1 MKVNF
6 SDLLLYK
13 QNEVSSYIL
22 GLKWLMQK
30 GLNISLIKSGNEYH
44 LIEENDHTLNIAKSI
59 QVQDKENKYNNNS
72 SSLHIFQLSEN
83 NLEKALILLID
94 EFKENEEF
102 FYKKLNKALYFENDN
117 IIYTDIY
124 PENSYDPLH
133 IEDLIETI
141 KSLAKDDFKKL
152 FLTVAKDK
160 DLDIKSLII
169 LENLLFE
176 KKTLHLSYTED
187 ELNVFE
193 VSYLKTLDKLKSLRI
208 QEKAIEVELLSYFIY
223 DSKFVKN
230 SVKYELLNILK
241 DNRVFHDNFTFL
253 SQEKENGVLLR
264 FKNLVETNSGH
275 SIKFYLDVNN
285 LKKILNP
292 YPLTLLLDRINNSVG
307 SIVLKKNPIHEV
319 LINAL
324 NKYNV
329 KNIEFTGD
337 KKDINLNNLYSEQK
351 YNFSIWI
358 DLNTDEKLK
367 QDNSIERKVNEEL
380 KIFCSLMNSLS
391 YKEILNCFEDL
402 DYLEKS
408 ISSYQM
414 KNDNLTL
421 SKKKSV
427 VKKF

>member
-187 ELNVFE
+187 ELNIFE

>member
-72 SSLHIFQLSEN
+72 SSLHVFQLSEN

-102 FYKKLNKALYFENDN
+102 FYRKLNKALYFENDN

-124 PENSYDPLH
+124 PENSCDPLH

-187 ELNVFE
+187 ELNIFE
-193 VSYLKTLDKLKSLRI
+193 VSYLKTLEKLKSLRI

-329 KNIEFTGD
+329 KNIEFTGN

-402 DYLEKS
+402 DYLENS

-414 KNDNLTL
+414 KNDNLAL

-427 VKKF
+427 IKKF